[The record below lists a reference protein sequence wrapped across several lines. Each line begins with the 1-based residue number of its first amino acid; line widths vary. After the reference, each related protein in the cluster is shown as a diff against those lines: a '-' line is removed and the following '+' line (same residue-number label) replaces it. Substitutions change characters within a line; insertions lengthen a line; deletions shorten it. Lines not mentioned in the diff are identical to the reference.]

1 MTEGPT
7 QVQKKHVQ
15 WGISRV
21 DPQKVPDIFNF
32 LNCFFRRHIFRTQ
45 IHQDPCLG
53 HFFLGFDMFVN
64 SKLRKKVESRKVS
77 IIRLERLGQET
88 TPRSSEEI
96 SVTVALLSGEV
107 RFQGMLLA

>member
-64 SKLRKKVESRKVS
+64 SKLRKKLSQGRYPSFDWRDLARRQLPEA
-77 IIRLERLGQET
+77 
-88 TPRSSEEI
+88 PR
-96 SVTVALLSGEV
+96 
-107 RFQGMLLA
+107 RFQ